1 VWTVKQDQT
10 NGGLR
15 RTDVSSQGSASALTI
30 TYHSLA
36 ILIPRHHIASSS
48 LVFSPLDLIDDDL
61 GTKMGRPHR
70 LGTDTE
76 QDPFQSYGRP
86 YEPASEPYGPFP
98 PRGRSPAIRRRN
110 RSEPAAS
117 AAVYDDFQRDPGH
130 REQPMGHRESRKRRK
145 DTGSDAYVPQPE
157 LRQDRKSHKSRYYD
171 ADENEAFPSRD
182 RSHGRSAREPANAG
196 HHRSV
201 DDQRNEFDAY
211 APASRR
217 GRERPHA
224 YHPPPTSDTRRTR
237 YSDFEAEPRQA
248 EMRRSRYD
256 DADPRASEPR
266 HSRYHEYDAEPHG
279 IGRRRSRN
287 TDMEKNRR
295 GGSEA
300 TRDRYADYEPG
311 SRPQARGYAFQER
324 SRFRN
329 DSPGRYERSGGQQRS
344 TRGQS
349 MPRREAVGGTS
360 GTSRPRARSAVSY
373 AAFGEAA
380 QTAFRVGSQAAMEM
394 RSEPG
399 PWIGEKGTRV
409 ATAALGAALVDTFV
423 GHKATGMKGGM
434 RHQALRQACEMGIRN
449 FVVQPTV
456 NTATR
461 RSGDGGHSSGGR
473 SRH

>member
-1 VWTVKQDQT
+1 
-10 NGGLR
+10 
-15 RTDVSSQGSASALTI
+15 
-30 TYHSLA
+30 
-36 ILIPRHHIASSS
+36 
-48 LVFSPLDLIDDDL
+48 
-61 GTKMGRPHR
+61 MGRPHHM
-70 LGTDTE
+70 GTDTE
-76 QDPFQSYGRP
+76 QDPVQSYGRP
-86 YEPASEPYGPFP
+86 YEPASESYDPFP
-98 PRGRSPAIRRRN
+98 PRGRSPAIRRHN

-130 REQPMGHRESRKRRK
+130 REQPMGHRESHKRRK
-145 DTGSDAYVPQPE
+145 DTGSDAYAPQAE
-157 LRQDRKSHKSRYYD
+157 LRQDRKSHKNRYYHG
-171 ADENEAFPSRD
+171 DENEAFPSRA
-182 RSHGRSAREPANAG
+182 RSHGRSAREPSNAG
-196 HHRSV
+196 HYRSI

-217 GRERPHA
+217 GRERQHA
-224 YHPPPTSDTRRTR
+224 YHPPRTSDTRRTK

-248 EMRRSRYD
+248 EMRRSRYADYD
-256 DADPRASEPR
+256 DTDPRTSEPR
-266 HSRYHEYDAEPHG
+266 HSRYHEYDAEPRE

-287 TDMEKNRR
+287 TDIEKNRR

-300 TRDRYADYEPG
+300 TRDRYTDYESGP
-311 SRPQARGYAFQER
+311 RPQAHGYAFQER
-324 SRFRN
+324 GRFRN
-329 DSPGRYERSGGQQRS
+329 DSPDRYERSGGQQRS

-349 MPRREAVGGTS
+349 MPRREAIGGTS
-360 GTSRPRARSAVSY
+360 AASRPRARSAVGY
-373 AAFGEAA
+373 AALGEAA
-380 QTAFRVGSQAAMEM
+380 QTAFRVGSQAAMQV

-461 RSGDGGHSSGGR
+461 RSTSGGGGGRSSGGR